1 MARYSSLLSLPF
13 SLQVVWFT
21 ALFPYVVLFVLF
33 IRGITLPGSEMG
45 IEYYLRPNLEKLK
58 EPSVWQDAATQV
70 FFSLGPGFGVLMAY
84 ASYNDFHNNV
94 YRYLLSLKRIF
105 VFSDALITSAINC
118 LTSFISGF
126 VIFSVGFFT

>member
-1 MARYSSLLSLPF
+1 
-13 SLQVVWFT
+13 
-21 ALFPYVVLFVLF
+21 
-33 IRGITLPGSEMG
+33 MG

-94 YRYLLSLKRIF
+94 YMYSDIPFLCTISIPGMPSSRALSTVSPASSPVLSSSR
-105 VFSDALITSAINC
+105 
-118 LTSFISGF
+118 
-126 VIFSVGFFT
+126 